1 MAAMNA
7 KQKAITYIGLM
18 VFVLAGLFPPWIKV
32 TRILAN
38 TGMRIL
44 QEDPVGL
51 SFILS
56 PPIWDI
62 AGHSA
67 PHYFTNA
74 KLDVS
79 RLAIEWMLILAVT
92 VGISWILHSNIATT
106 PRSGILAR
114 SFAKKNLTGFIQR
127 QWMLIGVTVLLFGLC
142 AIGGLLTLP
151 NWEPSYLQLP
161 LNSHQD
167 AQGIIHDQS
176 SSYLSQMRNSP
187 TTQKESNPWGHL
199 TPRDIF
205 TDPGFFNMSKEA
217 RRIVASKVWKEF
229 STYSQADQDATLDAP
244 ITYWQEYFKQTKPV
258 NNP

>member
-1 MAAMNA
+1 
-7 KQKAITYIGLM
+7 M

-32 TRILAN
+32 TKALTN

-92 VGISWILHSNIATT
+92 VGISWILHSNITTT

-114 SFAKKNLTGFIQR
+114 SFAKKYLTGLIQGK
-127 QWMLIGVTVLLFGLC
+127 WILLGITVLLFVIC

-151 NWEPSYLQLP
+151 SWAPSYLQP
-161 LNSHQD
+161 SLNSHQD
-167 AQGIIHDQS
+167 VPGIIHDRL
-176 SSYLSQMRNSP
+176 SSYSTQMSNSP
-187 TTQKESNPWGHL
+187 TPQMESNPWAHL
-199 TPRDIF
+199 TPRDIL
-205 TDPGFFNMSKEA
+205 TDPGFFKMSKEA
-217 RRIVASKVWKEF
+217 RRIVVAKVWKEF
-229 STYSQADQDATLDAP
+229 GTFSQADQDATLDAP